1 MGRMD
6 KVNKAFLQMI
16 KFDRGDAGRIQHFTK
31 VYGYAHL
38 IGEEEGLDPATL
50 RILDFASIVHDIGI
64 RPAEEKYGY
73 QNGKLQEEIGPA
85 YARKLLE
92 EIGVEESTIE
102 RVEFLVGHHHTYE
115 GVDGA
120 DWQILL
126 EADFLVNSYEKSMP
140 ADAIKNT
147 IDQVFKTKAGT
158 ELCKLMYAL

>member
-1 MGRMD
+1 MD

-38 IGEEEGLDPATL
+38 IG
-50 RILDFASIVHDIGI
+50 
-64 RPAEEKYGY
+64 AE
-73 QNGKLQEEIGPA
+73 
-85 YARKLLE
+85 
-92 EIGVEESTIE
+92 
-102 RVEFLVGHHHTYE
+102 E

-126 EADFLVNSYEKSMP
+126 EADFLVNSYEKNMP